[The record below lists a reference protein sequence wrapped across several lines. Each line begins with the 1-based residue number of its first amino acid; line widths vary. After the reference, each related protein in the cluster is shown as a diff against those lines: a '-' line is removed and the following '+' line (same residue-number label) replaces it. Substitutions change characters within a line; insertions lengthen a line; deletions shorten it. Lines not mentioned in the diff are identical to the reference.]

1 MKQYYKLL
9 VILICSSTINAQL
22 KEASTIDGEL
32 LNIREAHMNVDDS
45 NFELSVSAIPKTESN
60 NSGRNLVYKVGDIG
74 FGGVIFY
81 IDESGEHGLVCTFND
96 QSNNAKWGK
105 KRKVKKNE
113 RLSEELHTS
122 KTIFGKKRK
131 ERQFQ
136 RNDFANRLCKKLKLK
151 FENETYK
158 DWYLPS
164 KEELNLLY
172 ARRGE
177 VDQAAIE
184 NGGSPLELSYYW
196 SSTEY
201 NYDKSWVQYFS
212 TGKQTVQFKN
222 FPNNVR
228 AIRAF

>member
-9 VILICSSTINAQL
+9 VILICATTINAQL
-22 KEASTIDGEL
+22 KDASTIDGEL
-32 LNIREAHMNVDDS
+32 LNIGETNMNLDES
-45 NFELSVSAIPKTESN
+45 NLELTVTSLLITESN
-60 NSGRNLVYKVGDIG
+60 NSPGNLLYEIGDIG

-96 QSNNAKWGK
+96 QSNNSKWGN
-105 KRKVKKNE
+105 KRKIKKNE
-113 RLSEELHTS
+113 RLSEELNTS
-122 KTIFGKKRK
+122 KTIFGEKRK
-131 ERQFQ
+131 EGQFH

-164 KEELNLLY
+164 KKELNLLY
-172 ARRGE
+172 IRRRE
-177 VDQAAIE
+177 VDQAVNE
-184 NGGSPLELSYYW
+184 NGGSQLESGYYW

-201 NYDKSWVQYFS
+201 SYDKSWVQYFS
-212 TGKQTVQFKN
+212 TGKQTIQFKN